1 LGSEKSK
8 WMKTKILFLACSIIF
23 AMSCKTTKQTTTQT
37 SSSKTEEKKL
47 PEPRLYR
54 ASNTRL
60 SDILHH
66 ELRVSFDWDKKYL
79 FGEATLTIKP
89 YFYATDSLYL
99 NARGMEIKEVSLISG
114 SDKKPLNYKYENDSL
129 KIKLNKIYTRDE
141 EYKIYIDYIS
151 KPDELKDLGGSEAI
165 NSDKGLYFINP
176 DGKEKDKPRQIWT
189 QGETQSNSV
198 WFPTID
204 SPNERMTQEIYI
216 TVDTSFV
223 TLSNGLLVS
232 SIVNE
237 REGTR
242 TDYWKQT
249 IPAAP
254 YLTMMAISNFKIVKD
269 KWRNKEV
276 NYYVDPEYEK
286 YAKMIFGNT
295 PEMMEFFSKKLGV
308 DFAWEKYAQVVVHD
322 YVSGA
327 MENASATLHGEFLQR
342 DDRAYLDETHEDVVS
357 HELFHQW
364 FGDLVTCESWS
375 NIPLNESFATY
386 GEYLW
391 NENKYGREEADYA
404 LMNDLSHYLSQARGK
419 NPSLVR
425 YTYKEREE
433 LFDGITY
440 QKGGRILHML
450 RKYVGDEAFFKSL
463 NLYLTTNRL
472 KPVEIHNLRLTFEEV
487 TGQDLNWFFNQWFFN
502 HGHPDLNI
510 NYTYDDVSK
519 TESVIIE
526 QKQNFEKD
534 SLFSFPFVIDIYT
547 NGKPVRYNAWVT
559 HVKDTF
565 TFKADTKPDL
575 VNVDAEK
582 MLVCTKK
589 DNHTTD
595 EWIYQYRHA
604 PLFLDRYEA
613 IQKLGKNY
621 ETESESAKVIMSALN
636 DKFWSIRN
644 LAIKNI
650 GTLAK
655 AKKDEIKKVL
665 IDLAKNDPK
674 AAVRETALNSLDKN
688 FEDSDLTE
696 VYESAV
702 DDRSYDVMEKA
713 LNNLAEKNK
722 EKGLAI
728 VKNMEHE
735 NNKKL
740 KLIVAGIYADYG
752 SDENLD
758 FMSNVFKESNG
769 SGKYEMALNYGKF
782 LIRCKPSTIEKGIQ
796 DLEDVAK
803 RGEPWWIKLGGIQ
816 AMNELIK
823 SCKDKYDELS
833 KISTEGTNAAK
844 YKELSETI
852 DKDMKAIKEA
862 ETDKNLKKIYGRA
875 GSDEDTK

>member
-1 LGSEKSK
+1 
-8 WMKTKILFLACSIIF
+8 MKKTILLLAAAIFIIT
-23 AMSCKTTKQTTTQT
+23 SCKTTKQTAT
-37 SSSKTEEKKL
+37 STIPANVEEKKL
-47 PEPRLYR
+47 PEPKVYW
-54 ASNTRL
+54 ASASRL
-60 SDILHH
+60 SDILHQ

-79 FGEATLTIKP
+79 FGQSTLTIKP
-89 YFYATDSLYL
+89 YFYSADSLYL
-99 NARGMEIKEVSLISG
+99 NARGMEIKEVSLLSG
-114 SDKKPLNYKYENDSL
+114 EDKKPLNYKYENDSL
-129 KIKLNKIYTRDE
+129 KIKLDKIYTRDG
-141 EYKIYIDYIS
+141 EYKIFIDYTS

-165 NSDKGLYFINP
+165 NSDKGLYFINA
-176 DGKEKDKPRQIWT
+176 DGKEKNKPRQIWT

-204 SPNERMTQEIYI
+204 APNERMTQEIYI

-223 TLSNGLLVS
+223 TLSNGLLIS
-232 SIVNE
+232 SIVNG

-249 IPAAP
+249 VPAAP

-286 YAKMIFGNT
+286 HAKMIFGNT

-342 DDRAYLDETHEDVVS
+342 DDRAYLDETYEDVVS

-391 NENKYGREEADYA
+391 NENKYGREAADYG
-404 LMNDLSHYLSQARGK
+404 LMNDLSQYLGHARTK
-419 NPSLVR
+419 NVNLVR
-425 YTYKEREE
+425 YDYEERESI
-433 LFDGITY
+433 FDAITY
-440 QKGGRILHML
+440 QKGARILHML

-463 NLYLTTNRL
+463 NLYLTANRL
-472 KPVEIHNLRLTFEEV
+472 KPVEIHNLRLAFEEV
-487 TGQDLNWFFNQWFFN
+487 TGLDLNWFFNQWFFN

-510 NYTYDDVSK
+510 NYVYDDNSK

-526 QKQNFEKD
+526 QKQDFEKD
-534 SLFSFPFVIDIYT
+534 SLFSFPIVIDIYA

-559 HVKDTF
+559 HIKDTL
-565 TFKADTKPDL
+565 TFKVDARPDL

-589 DNHTTD
+589 DNHTTE
-595 EWIYQYRHA
+595 EWIYQYKHA

-621 ETESESAKVIMSALN
+621 EAESEAAKVIMSALN
-636 DKFWSIRN
+636 DKSWGIRN

-655 AKKDEIKKVL
+655 EKKEDVKKLLV
-665 IDLAKNDPK
+665 DLAKNDPK
-674 AAVRETALNSLDKN
+674 AAVREAALSSLSKN
-688 FEDSDLTE
+688 YADDSDLTAL
-696 VYESAV
+696 YENAV
-702 DDRSYDVMEKA
+702 NDRSYDVMEKA
-713 LNNLAEKNK
+713 LKNLVEKDK
-722 EKGLAI
+722 EKGLSIA
-728 VKNMEHE
+728 KKLEPE
-735 NNKKL
+735 NNKHIKN
-740 KLIVAGIYADYG
+740 IVIGVYAEDG

-758 FMSNVFKESNG
+758 FVREAFNES
-769 SGKYEMALNYGKF
+769 SGNTKYETTLNYGKF
-782 LIRCKPSTIEKGIQ
+782 LLRCKPATIEKAIS
-796 DLEDVAK
+796 DIEDVAK
-803 RGEPWWIKLGGIQ
+803 RGDPWWVRIAGIQ
-816 AMNELIK
+816 AMSELAK

-833 KISTEGTNAAK
+833 KTGTDGTNAGK
-844 YKELSETI
+844 YKDLSEMI
-852 DKDMKAIKEA
+852 DKNMKAIKEA
-862 ETDKNLKKIYGRA
+862 ETDKNLKRFYGR
-875 GSDEDTK
+875 GE